1 MPNAPTSPV
10 PSSPSFQRASR
21 TTQRSSSSDHPTSG
35 TGGTGTGGSPF
46 DETSTHD
53 GGSVKS
59 DANMTTELWS
69 GGHKT
74 EEDDDDGDEIDD
86 GYDVQGSHTDK
97 PGVKKLAS

>member
-1 MPNAPTSPV
+1 M
-10 PSSPSFQRASR
+10 
-21 TTQRSSSSDHPTSG
+21 
-35 TGGTGTGGSPF
+35 
-46 DETSTHD
+46 
-53 GGSVKS
+53 KS

-86 GYDVQGSHTDK
+86 GYDAQGSHTDK